1 MQRIAA
7 TGMLAAAIC
16 VAWGCSKSEDNAAA
30 PAAPAAPQVPPN
42 TVVFQFLEA
51 VRTGNDKG
59 AEGMLT
65 DLARKKTQEMD
76 LMVAPPGS
84 PTAKFEVG
92 ATEVAEQ
99 GQLAYVESRWTDV
112 GADGKPEVNDFVW
125 ALRMDNGQWRIGGVA
140 TQPYPNMPF
149 LQLDF
154 ENPEEMI
161 KQTQLAEQEYQKR
174 LNGGQPGQ
182 IAAGANGAA
191 VPGAAAPTVGAP
203 TAGQAGGLAP
213 TFGTAPALQTPPGG
227 MASGISGGQIQTAG
241 GLSTPGTDAGVQPVS
256 GFSSGAN
263 PAAPSAFQAQQA
275 QPNPTQ
281 QR

>member
-1 MQRIAA
+1 MQRIAVS
-7 TGMLAAAIC
+7 GLLAAALC
-16 VAWGCSKSEDNAAA
+16 VAWGCSKSEENAAA
-30 PAAPAAPQVPPN
+30 PAAPAAPQVPPH

-59 AEGMLT
+59 AETMLT
-65 DLARKKTQEMD
+65 ELARKKTQEMD

-112 GADGKPEVNDFVW
+112 GPDGKQEVNDFVW
-125 ALRMDNGQWRIGGVA
+125 ALRQDGGAWRIGGVA

-154 ENPEEMI
+154 ENPEDMI
-161 KQTQLAEQEYQKR
+161 KQTQMAEQEYQRR
-174 LNGGQPGQ
+174 LNGGQV
-182 IAAGANGAA
+182 AGA
-191 VPGAAAPTVGAP
+191 PGATAAPGTTVAAP
-203 TAGQAGGLAP
+203 PAGGLAP
-213 TFGTAPALQTPPGG
+213 TSGVMPALTPTPG
-227 MASGISGGQIQTAG
+227 ALTSGVPANPVQNAG
-241 GLSTPGTDAGVQPVS
+241 GDFAPPSGAGVQPVS
-256 GFSSGAN
+256 GFSSGMNAPP
-263 PAAPSAFQAQQA
+263 PAALQAQQ
-275 QPNPTQ
+275 PGEPPLQ